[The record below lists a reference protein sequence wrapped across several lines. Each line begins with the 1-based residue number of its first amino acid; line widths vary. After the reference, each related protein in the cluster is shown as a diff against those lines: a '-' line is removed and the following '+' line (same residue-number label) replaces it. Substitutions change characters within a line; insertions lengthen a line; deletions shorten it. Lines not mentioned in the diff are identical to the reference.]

1 MFSVLRL
8 KLPSKPIS
16 KAIMSLPAPYRV
28 FSPFSSTTIIIPRA
42 GARPLRVETVKPH
55 AALPKTGQFG
65 LSAEP
70 RPAAQKLTLLVPPPP
85 PASVLY
91 VPTPQ
96 GLVRSEAY
104 EDWLEKAARR
114 LNAQK
119 PGRIGATYALE
130 VVAPRNS
137 RTRQFGALE
146 RPLVE
151 LLARCRVVRR
161 GLSPEKF
168 SAAYGAGA
176 ELTLTV
182 SDHIA

>member
-1 MFSVLRL
+1 
-8 KLPSKPIS
+8 
-16 KAIMSLPAPYRV
+16 MSLPALHRV
-28 FSPFSSTTIIIPRA
+28 FSPFSSTTIIVPRA
-42 GARPLRVETVKPH
+42 GARPLRVETIKPR

-70 RPAAQKLTLLVPPPP
+70 RPAAQKITLHVAPPP

-104 EDWLEKAARR
+104 EDWLDQAARR

-130 VVAPRNS
+130 VSASRNA

-151 LLARCRVVRR
+151 LLARCRIIRR

-168 SAAYGAGA
+168 CASYSGAGS
-176 ELTLTV
+176 ELSLTV
-182 SDHIA
+182 SDFSAA

>member
-1 MFSVLRL
+1 
-8 KLPSKPIS
+8 
-16 KAIMSLPAPYRV
+16 MSFPAPFRV
-28 FSPFSSTTIIIPRA
+28 FSPFSSTTIVVPRA
-42 GARPLRVETVKPH
+42 GARPLRVETVKPRP
-55 AALPKTGQFG
+55 ALPKTGQFG

-70 RPAAQKLTLLVPPPP
+70 RPAAQSITVLIPAPP

-104 EDWLEKAARR
+104 EEWLDQAARR

-119 PGRIGATYALE
+119 PGRIAATYALE
-130 VVAPRNS
+130 VFAPRNA

-151 LLARCRVVRR
+151 LLARGRIIRR
-161 GLSPEKF
+161 GLAPEKF
-168 SAAYGAGA
+168 SATYGPGS
-176 ELTLTV
+176 ELAVTIR
-182 SDHIA
+182 DFIAA

>member
-1 MFSVLRL
+1 
-8 KLPSKPIS
+8 
-16 KAIMSLPAPYRV
+16 MSFPAPFRV
-28 FSPFSSTTIIIPRA
+28 FSPFSSTSIIVPRA
-42 GARPLRVETVKPH
+42 GARPLRVETIKQRP
-55 AALPKTGQFG
+55 ALPKTGHFG

-70 RPAAQKLTLLVPPPP
+70 RPAAQVINVHVPPPP
-85 PASVLY
+85 PASILY

-104 EDWLEKAARR
+104 EEWLDQASRR

-119 PGRIGATYALE
+119 PGRINATFTLE
-130 VVAPRNS
+130 VVAPRNA

-151 LLARCRVVRR
+151 LLARGRIIRR

-168 SAAYGAGA
+168 CATYGAGA

-182 SDHIA
+182 SDFAAA

>member
-1 MFSVLRL
+1 MTLL
-8 KLPSKPIS
+8 
-16 KAIMSLPAPYRV
+16 APFRV
-28 FSPFSSTTIIIPRA
+28 FSPFSSTSIIVPRA
-42 GARPLRVETVKPH
+42 GARPLRVETIKPR

-70 RPAAQKLTLLVPPPP
+70 RPAVQTITLIVPTPP
-85 PASVLY
+85 PASILY

-104 EDWLEKAARR
+104 EDWLDQAARR

-119 PGRIGATYALE
+119 PGRIGATFALE
-130 VVAPRNS
+130 IAAPRNS

-151 LLARCRVVRR
+151 LLARCRIIRR

-168 SAAYGAGA
+168 SAAYGGAGS

-182 SDHIA
+182 RDHSAA

>member
-1 MFSVLRL
+1 MP
-8 KLPSKPIS
+8 LPSLHS
-16 KAIMSLPAPYRV
+16 V
-28 FSPFSSTTIIIPRA
+28 FSPFSSTTIIVPRI
-42 GARPLRVETVKPH
+42 GARPLRVETVKPR

-70 RPAAQKLTLLVPPPP
+70 RQAAQRITLLIPPPP

-104 EDWLEKAARR
+104 EDWLNQAARR
-114 LNAQK
+114 LTAQK
-119 PGRIGATYALE
+119 PKRIAATYALE
-130 VVAPRNS
+130 IVAPRNS

-146 RPLVE
+146 RPLIE
-151 LLARCRVVRR
+151 LLARCRVIRR

-168 SAAYGAGA
+168 SAAYGAGS

-182 SDHIA
+182 SDHSAA

>member
-1 MFSVLRL
+1 MTF
-8 KLPSKPIS
+8 
-16 KAIMSLPAPYRV
+16 PAPFRV
-28 FSPFSSTTIIIPRA
+28 FSPFSSTTILVPRA
-42 GARPLRVETVKPH
+42 GARPLRVETVKPR
-55 AALPKTGQFG
+55 AAAPKTGSFG

-70 RPAAQKLTLLVPPPP
+70 RPAARTITVHVPAPP

-91 VPTPQ
+91 VPTAK

-104 EDWLEKAARR
+104 EEWLDQAARR

-119 PGRIGATYALE
+119 PGRIGATYAL
-130 VVAPRNS
+130 VAPRNA

-151 LLARCRVVRR
+151 LLGRCRVIRR
-161 GLSPEKF
+161 GLSPENF
-168 SAAYGAGA
+168 SASYGAGA

-182 SDHIA
+182 SDFLSA

>member
-1 MFSVLRL
+1 
-8 KLPSKPIS
+8 
-16 KAIMSLPAPYRV
+16 MSSSFPAPFRV
-28 FSPFSSTTIIIPRA
+28 FSPFSSTTVIVPRA
-42 GARPLRVETVKPH
+42 GARPLRVETVKPR

-70 RPAAQKLTLLVPPPP
+70 RPAAQKISVHVPAPP

-91 VPTPQ
+91 VPTPK

-104 EDWLEKAARR
+104 EDWLDQAARR

-119 PGRIGATYALE
+119 PGRIGATFALE
-130 VVAPRNS
+130 VIAPRTA

-151 LLARCRVVRR
+151 LLARCRIVRR

-168 SAAYGAGA
+168 CATYGAGS
-176 ELTLTV
+176 ELTLTI
-182 SDHIA
+182 SDFSAA

>member
-1 MFSVLRL
+1 
-8 KLPSKPIS
+8 
-16 KAIMSLPAPYRV
+16 MSLPAPFHV
-28 FSPFSSTTIIIPRA
+28 FSPFSSTKIIVPRA
-42 GARPLRVETVKPH
+42 GARPLRVETIKPR

-70 RPAAQKLTLLVPPPP
+70 RPAAQSLSLQVPAPP
-85 PASVLY
+85 PAAILY
-91 VPTPQ
+91 VPTPK

-104 EDWLEKAARR
+104 EDWLDQAARR
-114 LNAQK
+114 VNAQR
-119 PGRIGATYALE
+119 PGRIAATYALD
-130 VVAPRNS
+130 VAAPRPRNA

-151 LLARCRVVRR
+151 LLARCRIIRR

-168 SAAYGAGA
+168 SAAYGGSGS

-182 SDHIA
+182 SDFSA

>member
-1 MFSVLRL
+1 
-8 KLPSKPIS
+8 
-16 KAIMSLPAPYRV
+16 MSLPAPFHV
-28 FSPFSSTTIIIPRA
+28 FSPFSSTKINVPRA
-42 GARPLRVETVKPH
+42 GARPLRVEIVKPR

-70 RPAAQKLTLLVPPPP
+70 RPAAQSLTLLVPTPS

-91 VPTPQ
+91 VPTPK

-104 EDWLEKAARR
+104 EDWLERAARR
-114 LNAQK
+114 INAQK
-119 PGRIGATYALE
+119 PGRIAATFALA
-130 VVAPRNS
+130 VTAPRNA

-151 LLARCRVVRR
+151 LLARCRIIRR

-168 SAAYGAGA
+168 CAAYGGSGS
-176 ELTLTV
+176 ELSLTV
-182 SDHIA
+182 SDFSA

>member
-1 MFSVLRL
+1 
-8 KLPSKPIS
+8 
-16 KAIMSLPAPYRV
+16 MSLPAPFHV
-28 FSPFSSTTIIIPRA
+28 FSPFSSTKIIVPRE
-42 GARPLRVETVKPH
+42 GARPLRVETVKPR

-70 RPAAQKLTLLVPPPP
+70 RLAAQSLTLQVPPPP

-91 VPTPQ
+91 VPTPN

-104 EDWLEKAARR
+104 QDWLDQAARR
-114 LNAQK
+114 LNAQR
-119 PGRIGATYALE
+119 PGRIAATYALQIS
-130 VVAPRNS
+130 APRNS

-146 RPLVE
+146 RPLIE
-151 LLARCRVVRR
+151 LLARCRVIRR

-168 SAAYGAGA
+168 CAAYGGAGS

-182 SDHIA
+182 SDFSA